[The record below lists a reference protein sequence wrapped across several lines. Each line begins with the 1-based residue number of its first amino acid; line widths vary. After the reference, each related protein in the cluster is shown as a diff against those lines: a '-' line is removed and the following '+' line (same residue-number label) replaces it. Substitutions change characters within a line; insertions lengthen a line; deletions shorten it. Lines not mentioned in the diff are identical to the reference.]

1 MAEAETGDG
10 EAKGRAV
17 TDFFRKNLTL
27 NIEKRPHQINFLCC
41 MRSLVFEFS
50 SNLILTRTYKL
61 NYYIFD
67 IHYMKYDIM
76 YIGGGIMQNS
86 KENHMVRKQIYL
98 KREQEKQIKKIAR
111 LRNVSEAEI
120 IRTAVDSFIAR
131 NKPKEINPL
140 FELIG
145 MCKGVSPAD
154 LAENHDR
161 YLTEDYHGRKEKK

>member
-1 MAEAETGDG
+1 
-10 EAKGRAV
+10 
-17 TDFFRKNLTL
+17 
-27 NIEKRPHQINFLCC
+27 
-41 MRSLVFEFS
+41 
-50 SNLILTRTYKL
+50 
-61 NYYIFD
+61 
-67 IHYMKYDIM
+67 
-76 YIGGGIMQNS
+76 MQNS

-145 MCKGVSPAD
+145 MCKGESPAD